1 MKNKILKIF
10 FILVVFMFAINLKV
24 FAANIVSTDK
34 EVNSGEGNVTISV
47 TSKQPL
53 GAYKLYLTDTAGL
66 TLVGADGGQ
75 ISADNK
81 TITSSSAEGTTALGS
96 YTFKVPTVT
105 EDTTYRI
112 KFFVSGMETTDLET
126 VASEDNTAVLKVK
139 APANTTP
146 EPTPTPTPE
155 PTPEPDPAPAE
166 KSTEARLRKF
176 GCTPND
182 FSGFSKNTNKEEW
195 STEVPNSVT
204 QVEIYAE
211 PKDSKASVKYDK
223 KVTLKEGNNVVK
235 VVVTAEAGNTKTY
248 TLTIKRKTA
257 EEEQSST
264 EARLSNLGIKPE
276 EYDFSGFK
284 RDTME
289 YSVEVPNAIEEVEVY
304 AKAVSSKAKIE
315 GAGTIKLNEGDNKV
329 EVTVTAEDGETTK
342 TYILNVK
349 REVAEVT
356 PEPETP
362 PEETTKP
369 LALTTLTIKNLNLSP
384 KFSSNTYEYTI
395 GLTEDISKLEIETK
409 ANNEKATVE
418 VFGNEDLKQGE
429 NIITIIV
436 KNAETEESV
445 TYQIVVNKNVQQ
457 EQATASVDWLKP
469 STWGFKQYLI
479 ISVLVVLIIIVI
491 VAIILK
497 IKLLKDDDDEDIE
510 FPGAD
515 ELDRAIAEHQE
526 LFEDDSYTNDEE
538 NSEATYEDNSE
549 STDDYEYS
557 YDKSNFNENNS
568 TEYSRKQELDEFFR
582 AQEDEPRKRRGRHF

>member
-1 MKNKILKIF
+1 MKNKILKIL
-10 FILVVFMFAINLKV
+10 FILVIFMFAINLKV

-53 GAYKLYLTDTAGL
+53 GAYMLYLTDTAGL
-66 TLVGADGGQ
+66 TLVSADGGQ
-75 ISADNK
+75 ISADNT
-81 TITSSSAEGTTALGS
+81 TITSSSAEGTTSLGS

-112 KFFVSGMETTDLET
+112 KFHVSGMETTDLET
-126 VASEDNTAVLKVK
+126 VESEDNTAVLKVK

-146 EPTPTPTPE
+146 EPTTET
-155 PTPEPDPAPAE
+155 DPAPAE
-166 KSTEARLRKF
+166 KSTEARLKKF

-211 PKDSKASVKYDK
+211 PKDDKATVKYDK

-248 TLTIKRKTA
+248 TLTIKRRTA

-289 YSVEVPNAIEEVEVY
+289 YSVEVPNAVEEVEVY

-315 GAGTIKLNEGDNKV
+315 GAGTVKLNEGDNKV
-329 EVTVTAEDGETTK
+329 EVTVTAEDGKTTK

-362 PEETTKP
+362 QEETTKP
-369 LALTTLTIKNLNLSP
+369 LALATLTINNLNLSP
-384 KFSSNTYEYTI
+384 KFSSDTYEYTI

-409 ANNEKATVE
+409 ANNEKATIE

-457 EQATASVDWLKP
+457 EQVAASVDWLKP
-469 STWGFKQYLI
+469 STWGLKQYLI

-515 ELDRAIAEHQE
+515 ELDKAITEHQE
-526 LFEDDSYTNDEE
+526 LFEDDSYTNDEG
-538 NSEATYEDNSE
+538 NSEATYKDNSE

-557 YDKSNFNENNS
+557 YDKSNFNENSS
-568 TEYSRKQELDEFFR
+568 TEYSRKQELDEFFK